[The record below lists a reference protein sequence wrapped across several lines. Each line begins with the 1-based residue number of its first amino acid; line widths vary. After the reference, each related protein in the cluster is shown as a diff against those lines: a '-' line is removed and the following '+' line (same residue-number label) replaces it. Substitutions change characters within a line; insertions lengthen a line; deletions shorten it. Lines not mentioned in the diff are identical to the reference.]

1 MIFEGVNFNEEQ
13 VKTMSREAFVALHE
27 NLLWQDREASIR
39 KKMLGQVY
47 DLTTKPAAK
56 TKKKAENN

>member
-13 VKTMSREAFVALHE
+13 VKMMSREDFVARHE
-27 NLLWQDREASIR
+27 ILFWQDREASIR

-47 DLTTKPAAK
+47 DLVTKPAAK
-56 TKKKAENN
+56 AKKKVENN